1 MLILDIEKLNSIN
14 FKFNENYKLC
24 FYIQDLVETCF
35 QNNLYFSPSFFL
47 DVQNSSS
54 MVKSSFKEGYFINAN
69 EFKQEKEKFY
79 SEHPQSNQEAKD
91 FIEKLKGI
99 CQFKKD
105 QAKIQQMNV
114 NAISFADKRL
124 NTR

>member
-1 MLILDIEKLNSIN
+1 M
-14 FKFNENYKLC
+14 
-24 FYIQDLVETCF
+24 
-35 QNNLYFSPSFFL
+35 
-47 DVQNSSS
+47 
-54 MVKSSFKEGYFINAN
+54 KEGYFINAN
-69 EFKQEKEKFY
+69 DFKQEKEKFY

-105 QAKIQQMNV
+105 QVKIQQMNV